1 MVDRPSRTRNRGTLR
16 GFCSFSLAAC
26 VGVVAVVTACDESFE
41 PIAPSAFAFSV
52 FGYLDASADTQWIR
66 VMPIRPLRVTSPDPL
81 GARVTLEHLESGR
94 IIDLRDSVFRFSSFS
109 EGLGAEDAYVHNY
122 WTPEAIEPGATYRF
136 SVRRDGT
143 DPAEAVVE
151 VPRDY
156 EVQAAIGRW
165 GGTDQ
170 LRITGVKHL
179 PFLTVSTYYY
189 DDCGSD
195 VRRIQDGGRSAED
208 ETYAIAVTKQDIP
221 SRYGCGV
228 PVPEKREIWIAGS
241 ETPWPAGGYAPGALG
256 ESGSTSNVTDG
267 VGFLGGVLTKV
278 IPYEDCE
285 FRSDGAP
292 VPPYCLL
299 RYGPETATV
308 TGTVREPLCVGP
320 LDSVTV
326 RLSELGR
333 DPARIRT
340 VLTTRAGGFLIGALE
355 PGIPHALWVRAPQ
368 VPIDSVFD
376 TRAWRYVY
384 TEWTDVHTL
393 HTDTLTLMPGQRLE
407 YAIQL
412 ARLFPCGAGT
422 LLGTVTE
429 TRCGDGPID
438 SATLELTELNV
449 TPPDNPRTH
458 IGRTNGNGEFLITGL
473 RPQFIHFLRVRGP
486 DTVVD
491 SVYNPETGR
500 WDPVLE
506 NIYSERIDYL
516 RFLRDQVVK
525 YDVRLG
531 RLTSCSEPP
540 PGAP

>member
-1 MVDRPSRTRNRGTLR
+1 V
-16 GFCSFSLAAC
+16 AA
-26 VGVVAVVTACDESFE
+26 AACDESFD

-66 VMPIRPLRVTSPDPL
+66 IMPIRPLRVTSRDPL
-81 GARVTLEHLESGR
+81 GATVTLEHLATGR
-94 IIDLRDSVFRFSSFS
+94 IIELRDSVFRFSPHSDDP
-109 EGLGAEDAYVHNY
+109 GAGDLYVHNY
-122 WTPEAIEPGATYRF
+122 WTPETIEPGAAYRF
-136 SVRRDGT
+136 SARREGT
-143 DPAEAVVE
+143 DLAEAVVE
-151 VPRDY
+151 IPRDY
-156 EVQAAIGRW
+156 KVEVAINQVRGW
-165 GGTDQ
+165 GQTDE
-170 LRITGVKHL
+170 LRISGVKHL
-179 PFLTVSTYYY
+179 PFLTADTYFY

-195 VRRIQDGGRSAED
+195 MRRIQYGGRSAEN
-208 ETYAIAVTKQDIP
+208 ETYAIAVTKQAALA
-221 SRYGCGV
+221 RYGCGV
-228 PVPEKREIWIAGS
+228 PLPENRQLRIAGS
-241 ETPWPAGGYAPGALG
+241 ETEWPAGEGYSPGELG
-256 ESGSTSNVTDG
+256 ATDGASNVTNA

-278 IPYEDCE
+278 IPYEDCG

-308 TGTVREPLCVGP
+308 TGTVMEPLCVGP

-326 RLSELGR
+326 RLSELDR

-355 PGIPHALWVRAPQ
+355 PGIPHALWVHAPQ

-438 SATLELTELNV
+438 SATLDLTELNV
-449 TPPDNPRTH
+449 TPPDIPRTH

-473 RPQFIHFLRVRGP
+473 RPRLIHLLRLRGP

-491 SVYNPETGR
+491 SVYNPETGG

-516 RFLRDQVVK
+516 RFLPDQVVK
-525 YDVRLG
+525 YDVQLG

-540 PGAP
+540 PGEP

>member
-1 MVDRPSRTRNRGTLR
+1 M
-16 GFCSFSLAAC
+16 
-26 VGVVAVVTACDESFE
+26 ACDERFE
-41 PIAPSAFAFSV
+41 PIAPSPLGFSV

-66 VMPIRPLRVTSPDPL
+66 VMPIRPLRVTSADPL
-81 GARVTLEHLESGR
+81 DAQVTLEHLETGR
-94 IIDLRDSVFRFSSFS
+94 IIELRDSVFRFSSVS
-109 EGLGAEDAYVHNY
+109 DPDLDQGVYVHNY
-122 WTPEAIEPGATYRF
+122 WTPELIEPGATYRF
-136 SVRRDGT
+136 SARREGKE
-143 DPAEAVVE
+143 PAEAVVE
-151 VPRDY
+151 IPHDYQVEVAINQVPHLQD
-156 EVQAAIGRW
+156 
-165 GGTDQ
+165 TDE

-179 PFLTVSTYYY
+179 PFLTVATHFY

-195 VRRIQDGGRSAED
+195 VWTAHEGGRSAAD
-208 ETYAIAVTKQDIP
+208 EAYAIAITKEG
-221 SRYGCGV
+221 SLARSGCGV
-228 PVPEKREIWIAGS
+228 PLVEKRELWIAGS
-241 ETPWPAGGYAPGALG
+241 EMAWPAGGYAPDALG
-256 ESGSTSNVTDG
+256 DSNWTSNVTNA

-326 RLSELGR
+326 RLSELDP

-340 VLTTRAGGFLIGALE
+340 VLTTRAGEFLIGALE

-376 TRAWRYVY
+376 LRAFRYVY

-393 HTDTLTLMPGQRLE
+393 HTDTLTFMPGQRLE

-412 ARLFPCGAGT
+412 ARVFPCGAGT

-438 SATLELTELNV
+438 SATVELTELDV
-449 TPPDNPRTH
+449 PGTPRTH
-458 IGRTNGNGEFLITGL
+458 IGRTNGSGEFLVTGL
-473 RPQFIHFLRVRGP
+473 RPRLHALRVRGP

-500 WDPVLE
+500 WDPVVE
-506 NIYSERIDYL
+506 NNYSERIDYL
-516 RFLRDQVVK
+516 TFLRDQVVK
-525 YDVRLG
+525 YDVQLG
-531 RLTSCSEPP
+531 RLTPCGEPP
-540 PGAP
+540 PWVP